1 MSDLRQIFD
10 QNESAVGKKESGR
23 PPLRP
28 LITLQRRVPL
38 PEPLPSSGI
47 CFTESEYDNTP
58 QFLEME
64 DRNKFELM
72 HVSVVVY
79 GMAGIVCQKELV
91 EKKRSRFRTKKN
103 RDVEGKDS
111 SVKGSCGSTAS
122 PIDVSVTEE
131 GEFIDNPNA
140 PTTAVVSFRKNA
152 ISSQHS
158 LETFLPSV
166 PLKMPSVCSGLKSRY
181 NASWPADQ
189 STLVKDENAI
199 ERSSFKLIRCMQQE
213 SFVPGDIQAAGVPN
227 YVHETI
233 ELRISLCR
241 GTDLVPLGTASL
253 VISGEEEGE
262 IMMNIPAKCVQHESK
277 KIRPKRFKSNKLK
290 SKSNKHGYFIND
302 PTRKF
307 SLEHATLRVGVQV
320 IPQDTLKI
328 AEEREKQ
335 DTGCKQMSKEIGNEN
350 LQRGDEDPYKN
361 FQIAKLKTA
370 IASPR
375 MAPPP
380 TLPVAK
386 QASLLPGFPDFFCG
400 AMLFAPSTTP
410 EAIAEVPRQNPI
422 LPPKEIDISNDC
434 RYQYGVN
441 SLLSSVSESTDGSSD
456 ESDSEIEFQLRNFRA
471 ATAARRQAK
480 AVS

>member
-1 MSDLRQIFD
+1 MMSDSRPIFD
-10 QNESAVGKKESGR
+10 QNESAGEKKENGK

-38 PEPLPSSGI
+38 PGPLPNSGVF
-47 CFTESEYDNTP
+47 FTESEYDNIP

-64 DRNKFELM
+64 DKNKFELM

-79 GMAGIVCQKELV
+79 GMAGIVCQKEAV
-91 EKKRSRFRTKKN
+91 KKKRSKFKTKKN
-103 RDVEGKDS
+103 GDVEGKGS
-111 SVKGSCGSTAS
+111 STKVSSGSITSST
-122 PIDVSVTEE
+122 DVSVTEE

-166 PLKMPSVCSGLKSRY
+166 PLKMPSVCSGMKSRY
-181 NASWPADQ
+181 NASWPSEQ

-227 YVHETI
+227 YVHETV
-233 ELRISLCR
+233 ELRISLSR

-262 IMMNIPAKCVQHESK
+262 IMMNIPCVAKSFQHKTK

-290 SKSNKHGYFIND
+290 SKYNKHGYFTND
-302 PTRKF
+302 PTRQF

-320 IPQDTLKI
+320 TPEDTLKV

-335 DTGCKQMSKEIGNEN
+335 DTGCKQMSKKIGNEK
-350 LQRGDEDPYKN
+350 LQRGDENPYKN
-361 FQIAKLKTA
+361 FSLPKLKTA
-370 IASPR
+370 IASPK

-380 TLPVAK
+380 T
-386 QASLLPGFPDFFCG
+386 ASLLPGFPDFFCG
-400 AMLFAPSTTP
+400 AMLCAPSSLP
-410 EAIAEVPRQNPI
+410 EAVAEPQQHIIA
-422 LPPKEIDISNDC
+422 PPKEIDISDHC

-456 ESDSEIEFQLRNFRA
+456 ESDSEIEFQLREFRM
-471 ATAARRQAK
+471 ATAARRQAN
-480 AVS
+480 AIS